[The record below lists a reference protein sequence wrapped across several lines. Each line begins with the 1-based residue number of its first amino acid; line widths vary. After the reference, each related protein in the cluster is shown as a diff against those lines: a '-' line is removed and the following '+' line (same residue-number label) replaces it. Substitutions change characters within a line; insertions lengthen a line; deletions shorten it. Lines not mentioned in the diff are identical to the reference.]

1 MRAIRIRPAR
11 QDDVPALG
19 RLAAA
24 LVRFHVELDAARF
37 MNIEN
42 AEVGYGRWLG
52 KEAEDPEAL
61 VLVAEGPTGEVVGYA
76 YARLEPKNYN
86 ALLVKTRAGLL
97 EALAWLDANLSE
109 ALDALPR
116 DRDVALLEV
125 TLFCLVEH
133 LEFRPTLPIDGYAN
147 LRRFAA
153 EFAARPSARRT
164 AYRYD
169 AKPPRP

>member
-1 MRAIRIRPAR
+1 MSAIRIRPAR

-86 ALLVKTRAGLL
+86 ALRDACAVLHDILVAPEARGTGAG
-97 EALAWLDANLSE
+97 EALLRETMRETRERGAPRHILFTAKDNTTAQ
-109 ALDALPR
+109 ALFAKVGFR
-116 DRDVALLEV
+116 TTMLEM
-125 TLFCLVEH
+125 TVE
-133 LEFRPTLPIDGYAN
+133 L
-147 LRRFAA
+147 
-153 EFAARPSARRT
+153 
-164 AYRYD
+164 
-169 AKPPRP
+169 

>member
-1 MRAIRIRPAR
+1 MSAIRIRPAR
-11 QDDVPALG
+11 PDDVPALG

-61 VLVAEGPTGEVVGYA
+61 VLVAEREGEVVGYA

-86 ALLVKTRAGLL
+86 ALRDACAVLHDILVAPEARGTGAG
-97 EALAWLDANLSE
+97 EALLRE
-109 ALDALPR
+109 AMRTTKERGAPRLVLFTARDNATAQALFAKVGFR
-116 DRDVALLEV
+116 TTMLEM
-125 TLFCLVEH
+125 TVE
-133 LEFRPTLPIDGYAN
+133 L
-147 LRRFAA
+147 
-153 EFAARPSARRT
+153 
-164 AYRYD
+164 
-169 AKPPRP
+169 